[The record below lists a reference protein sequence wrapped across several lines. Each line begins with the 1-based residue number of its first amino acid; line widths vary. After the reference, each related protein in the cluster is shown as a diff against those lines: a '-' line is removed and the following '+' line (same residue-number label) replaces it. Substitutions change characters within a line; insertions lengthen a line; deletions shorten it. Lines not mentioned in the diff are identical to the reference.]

1 MGMRKRKLGRT
12 GLEVSQIGFGAIKL
26 REGEVTDEQ
35 ATEALNTALDLGI
48 NFVDTHRG
56 YGDSETKIGR
66 AIAHRRDEFYL
77 ATKTH
82 SRDASSLRK
91 DLETSLTELR
101 TERIDLYQFHSVS
114 GEQRFRDVM
123 APGCALAE
131 ARKAQS
137 EGLIDYVGI
146 SIHRDL
152 DVMRQAIEC
161 GEFDTIML
169 THSPLDTEHVGPEI
183 LPLAAEKG
191 IGLIIMKALGG
202 GLLVS
207 EGFEEGRR
215 AGREDPLVTRCL
227 RFVLGA
233 QGVSC
238 VIPGMRNAD
247 EVRQNVR
254 VGEEFKPLSDDEFR
268 ELIQTIGRKRMPFRY
283 DQMCLQCGYCQPCP
297 QGVNVPEIF
306 RAHMMVVSY
315 PDDQKEKGRRLYD
328 SLDVKVDDC
337 VECRTCVEKC
347 PAGLDVP
354 ERLKDARRAIEKG

>member
-1 MGMRKRKLGRT
+1 M
-12 GLEVSQIGFGAIKL
+12 
-26 REGEVTDEQ
+26 VTDEE

-56 YGDSETKIGR
+56 YGASETKIGR

-77 ATKTH
+77 ATKTD
-82 SRDASSLRK
+82 SFDGRGLRK
-91 DLETSLTELR
+91 DLETSLSELR

-114 GEQRFRDVM
+114 GEQRWRDVM
-123 APGCALAE
+123 APGGGLAE
-131 ARKAQS
+131 ARKARS
-137 EGLIDYVGI
+137 EGLIDYVGL

-152 DVMRQAIEC
+152 DVMRQAIES
-161 GEFDTIML
+161 GEFDTIMV
-169 THSPLDTEHVGPEI
+169 TYSPLDTEHVGPEI

-191 IGLIIMKALGG
+191 MGVIIMKSLGG

-215 AGREDPLVTRCL
+215 GGPEDPLVTRCL

-233 QGVSC
+233 EVVSC

-254 VGEEFKPLSDDEFR
+254 VGEEFKRLSDDEFR

-283 DQMCLQCGYCQPCP
+283 DQVCLQCGYCQPCP
-297 QGVNVPEIF
+297 EGVNVPEIF
-306 RAHMMVVSY
+306 RAHMIVASY
-315 PDDQKEKGRRLYD
+315 PDDLKERGRRLYE
-328 SLDVKVDDC
+328 SLDVKADGC
-337 VECRTCVEKC
+337 VECRECVEKC

-354 ERLKDARRAIEKG
+354 ERLKEARRAIEEG